1 MTDFPPLLDAFV
13 AHEHARIDLAWHE
26 AAHCVAGVLHGGT
39 LTRAAITEGKR
50 KGWTFGKPSG
60 TTTFA
65 ALPSTRHAFVAY
77 VRPWGQARGRLG
89 RRPGPVDLRR
99 VRDSTGCKD
108 RDVLTAT
115 GGTDA
120 GDAVVPLLE
129 RCWSA
134 VSAIAAKLLTA
145 GAVTEADVLAAL
157 KLSADPAT
165 RTLEVSMICS
175 GAAPGTFSVS
185 RPA

>member
-1 MTDFPPLLDAFV
+1 MTDFPPLLAAFV
-13 AHEHARIDLAWHE
+13 AHEHSRIDLAWHE

-50 KGWTFGKPSG
+50 KGGKFGKPSG
-60 TTTFA
+60 VTTFA
-65 ALPSTRHAFVAY
+65 ALPSTRHALVAY
-77 VRPWGQARGRLG
+77 AGPWGQARGRLG

-99 VRDSTGCKD
+99 VLDSTGCKD
-108 RDVLTAT
+108 RDVLIAS
-115 GGTDA
+115 G
-120 GDAVVPLLE
+120 GDADPKVELMLE
-129 RCWSA
+129 NCWPA
-134 VSAIAAKLLTA
+134 VHAIAAKLLRTA
-145 GAVTEADVLAAL
+145 SVTEADVLAAL

-165 RTLEVSMICS
+165 RVLETSMIRS